1 MLRRLLH
8 DKVGRQ
14 SGRKHDFV
22 HGDTPLVNKTSG
34 RLGPYRRAVPA
45 ERRCQILRGV
55 WKRGGGDPPERSSDA
70 GAAVRVHPGLSM
82 LTVMAAISGWLA
94 AASMAPRV
102 AGRRLPV

>member
-1 MLRRLLH
+1 MLRRLLR

-45 ERRCQILRGV
+45 ERGCQILRGV
-55 WKRGGGDPPERSSDA
+55 WKRGGGDPPDGSSGA
-70 GAAVRVHPGLSM
+70 GAAERVQLRLSI
-82 LTVMAAISGWLA
+82 LTVIATASGWLA
-94 AASMAPRV
+94 AASMAVRV